1 MEIRIVEVEKN
12 KNLGGEK
19 KKKMKTKTKTLAV
32 VEIAIVLCS
41 VLLVALPVIAAA
53 SEIYK
58 AGPLDVFGNA
68 NNDKTID
75 MRDTT
80 YIKLVIFGK
89 KPKTELADANS
100 DGKVSMLDVGQTKL
114 IILGKEKKLTFL
126 DIYGEAVTVTKP
138 IKRLVNLG
146 YAGVQVTRLL
156 GAEDILVG
164 LGNQKPLTPYSERL
178 SKLPKI
184 KDDYEMMLS
193 LEPDAIQPNFGEW
206 KEAYKTPEKKREFEE
221 KVPGIPLIVL
231 HMRAPSVLSRN
242 LGTYG
247 YIIDREK
254 EVEDFM
260 DWFDGYLNMMKSRT
274 KGLPEDEKP
283 RVYMEVSGR
292 PYRAVGSF
300 NRYGEAINLAGGR
313 NIIDKIDPGISFTE
327 VDAEWVIEQNP
338 DVIIVGCHGG
348 ERVGG
353 YDIDD
358 PSGMAEIRQEM
369 LDRPELARVNAVK
382 NNCVYA
388 MSEEILLGAGLTI
401 IGCTYMAKVFYPGQF
416 EDIDSETI
424 HQEYLDFQG
433 LDFNVKEHGVFVY
446 PKLM

>member
-1 MEIRIVEVEKN
+1 
-12 KNLGGEK
+12 
-19 KKKMKTKTKTLAV
+19 MKTKTKILV
-32 VEIAIVLCS
+32 LVEITIVLCS
-41 VLLVALPVIAAA
+41 LFLVALPAIVADQNQTTQKTITTA
-53 SEIYK
+53 SEGK
-58 AGPLDVFGNA
+58 FTLDICGNA
-68 NNDKTID
+68 NEDGTID

-89 KPKTELADANS
+89 KPETKLADANN

-178 SKLPKI
+178 SKLPQI

-221 KVPGIPLIVL
+221 KVPGIPLIIL

-247 YIIDREK
+247 YIIDKEK

-260 DWFDGYLNMMKSRT
+260 GWFDGYLNLMKSRT
-274 KGLPEDEKP
+274 EGLPKDEKP

-292 PYRAVGSF
+292 PYRGVGSF

-313 NIIDKIDPGISFTE
+313 NIMDKIDPGISFTE

-358 PSGMAEIRQEM
+358 SSGMAEIRQEM

-382 NNCVYA
+382 NNRVYA

-401 IGCTYMAKVFYPGQF
+401 IGCTYMAKAFYPGQF

>member
-1 MEIRIVEVEKN
+1 
-12 KNLGGEK
+12 
-19 KKKMKTKTKTLAV
+19 MKTKTKAV
-32 VEIAIVLCS
+32 VLVEIAIVLCA
-41 VLLVALPVIAAA
+41 VFLVALPAIAAA
-53 SEIYK
+53 NEKTYEHTD
-58 AGPLDVFGNA
+58 LDVFGNA
-68 NNDKTID
+68 NEDDTID

-89 KPKTELADANS
+89 KPKTDLADANN
-100 DGKVSMLDVGQTKL
+100 DGKISMLDVGQTKL
-114 IILGKEKKLTFL
+114 IILGKEKRLTFL

-164 LGNQKPLTPYSERL
+164 LSNQKPLTPYSERL
-178 SKLPKI
+178 SKLPQI
-184 KDDYEMMLS
+184 EDDYEAMLS

-206 KEAYKTPEKKREFEE
+206 KEAYKTPEVKREFEE
-221 KVPGIPLIVL
+221 KVPGIPLIIL

-247 YIIDREK
+247 YIIDKEK

-260 DWFDGYLNMMKSRT
+260 DWFDGYLNLMKSRT
-274 KGLPEDEKP
+274 ERLPEDEKP

-300 NRYGEAINLAGGR
+300 NRYGEAISLAGGR
-313 NIIDKIDPGISFTE
+313 NIMDKIDPGISMTE

-353 YDIDD
+353 YDRDD
-358 PSGMAEIRQEM
+358 SSGMAEIRQEM

-382 NNCVYA
+382 NNRVYA

-401 IGCTYMAKVFYPGQF
+401 IGCTYMAKAFYPGQF

-433 LDFNVKEHGVFVY
+433 IYFNVKEHGVFVY
-446 PKLM
+446 PPLE